1 MLISIILVSIKQWKS
16 VNVRRTGQLN
26 EPKTLNTVK
35 TNELASAARERH
47 EPDLTVVCANDMFK
61 NVR

>member
-1 MLISIILVSIKQWKS
+1 MFV
-16 VNVRRTGQLN
+16 GQLN

-35 TNELASAARERH
+35 TDELASAARERH
-47 EPDLTVVCANDMFK
+47 EADLTVVCANDMFK